1 MRIDLAGFARE
12 GELGDH
18 RALMRLVERADRL
31 GYDGIWF
38 NEFHFRGDT
47 NPYPSTL
54 LLGAEILGRTERL
67 RFGTSILLLALQHP
81 LLLAEMVAQ
90 LDFQSGGRLDIGIG
104 RGTDASTFATLGIAQ
119 GEVRSRF
126 EEALDIMVGAWATG
140 RASSSEG
147 HWRFEDVAI
156 GPPVVQRPHPPIYVA
171 GVSEET
177 IGFAAQR
184 DFPLLLTLEP
194 SETRQ
199 LRNIETVV
207 TDAAQR
213 ARLLE
218 RSSLSRYIV
227 VAASEAAAHA
237 RLADLLDT
245 LNARRAAMAASR
257 AQPAPEPRDMATMLA
272 EHAIVGTPEACADQ
286 IRALSE
292 RTGVRG
298 LRLFFSANGLVSN
311 AEALSGMELFARE
324 ALPSLRS
331 PARERETAFSSRLLE
346 KTL

>member
-1 MRIDLAGFARE
+1 
-12 GELGDH
+12 
-18 RALMRLVERADRL
+18 
-31 GYDGIWF
+31 
-38 NEFHFRGDT
+38 
-47 NPYPSTL
+47 
-54 LLGAEILGRTERL
+54 
-67 RFGTSILLLALQHP
+67 
-81 LLLAEMVAQ
+81 
-90 LDFQSGGRLDIGIG
+90 
-104 RGTDASTFATLGIAQ
+104 
-119 GEVRSRF
+119 
-126 EEALDIMVGAWATG
+126 
-140 RASSSEG
+140 
-147 HWRFEDVAI
+147 
-156 GPPVVQRPHPPIYVA
+156 
-171 GVSEET
+171 
-177 IGFAAQR
+177 
-184 DFPLLLTLEP
+184 
-194 SETRQ
+194 
-199 LRNIETVV
+199 
-207 TDAAQR
+207 
-213 ARLLE
+213 
-218 RSSLSRYIV
+218 SLSRYIV